1 MAKEDNK
8 IGKSKSREEL
18 IDEAI
23 AKIEKTRRSC
33 PST

>member
-23 AKIEKTRRSC
+23 AKGNEMLKDLK
-33 PST
+33 